1 MNLQGFTERNW
12 KLFRNRIADWQERHM
27 DRLNREYVELLSG
40 EGAPSEKF
48 WTLAKRVRED
58 KRSAGVKVEMTRSM
72 LVQNMAALYAEGV
85 ITEEDLDGFSDA
97 LVETVRAIG
106 S

>member
-27 DRLNREYVELLSG
+27 DRLNREYVELLNG
-40 EGAPSEKF
+40 DGAPSEKF
-48 WTLAKRVRED
+48 WTLEKRVRED